1 MAAAKVCEFPPGYGT
16 TGAPCSLR
24 RRHGEFSFFFFF
36 GGCESGL
43 CLYHNTWLISWC
55 WRPKMLPGAQQPISN
70 GGETKLFFCP
80 RHGKELWLWE
90 VTPSCS
96 TSFDQTPK
104 GSIISEPP
112 LIGLGCFLTSSVW
125 EFCSVPP
132 SIPPPPLGVKA
143 NWGSQWPSPP
153 RCPAAGSV
161 AGLYWA
167 RLLACLFLF
176 SEWSSVVI
184 NGMGIIR
191 YLSV

>member
-1 MAAAKVCEFPPGYGT
+1 
-16 TGAPCSLR
+16 
-24 RRHGEFSFFFFF
+24 
-36 GGCESGL
+36 
-43 CLYHNTWLISWC
+43 
-55 WRPKMLPGAQQPISN
+55 MLPGAQQPISN

-132 SIPPPPLGVKA
+132 STPPPPSRSEGQLGESVTLPSA
-143 NWGSQWPSPP
+143 LSGRRLCGRALLGST
-153 RCPAAGSV
+153 V
-161 AGLYWA
+161 GLFVFVFRMVIGRYKWNGYYQVFVCIMGMYY
-167 RLLACLFLF
+167 R
-176 SEWSSVVI
+176 SECEH
-184 NGMGIIR
+184 
-191 YLSV
+191 